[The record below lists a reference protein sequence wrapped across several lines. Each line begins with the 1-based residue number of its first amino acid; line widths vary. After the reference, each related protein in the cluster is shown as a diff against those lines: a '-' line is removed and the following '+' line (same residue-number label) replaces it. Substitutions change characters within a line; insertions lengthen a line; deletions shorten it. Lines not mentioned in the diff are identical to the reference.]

1 MLAAPN
7 WRRSM
12 TSSSDALRTT
22 SDALLRDLEVL
33 GALEDEKR
41 TIDPGDPRLVD
52 LATQIESIAKRVLSG
67 SARQRRLSEVI
78 SDQVRD
84 DAPGAPSTSIDD
96 TPRSRSAILSDWRE
110 AERRLAAADP
120 ASAEWT
126 EADALVDLLREEYR
140 RASSAG

>member
-1 MLAAPN
+1 
-7 WRRSM
+7 M

-41 TIDPGDPRLVD
+41 TIEPGDPRLVD
-52 LATQIESIAKRVLSG
+52 LATQIESIARRVLSG
-67 SARQRRLSEVI
+67 SARQRRLSEVV

-84 DAPGAPSTSIDD
+84 DSPEAPTASIDD
-96 TPRSRSAILSDWRE
+96 TPRPRSEILADWRD

-126 EADALVDLLREEYR
+126 EAEALVGLLREEFR
-140 RASSAG
+140 RASSAGEQRD

>member
-1 MLAAPN
+1 
-7 WRRSM
+7 M

-33 GALEDEKR
+33 GTLEEEKR
-41 TIDPGDPRLVD
+41 TIEPGDPRLVD
-52 LATQIESIAKRVLSG
+52 LASQIESIAKRVLSG
-67 SARQRRLSEVI
+67 SVRQRRLSEVV

-84 DAPGAPSTSIDD
+84 DLPGAPTASIDA
-96 TPRSRSAILSDWRE
+96 TERHPGAILADWRE

-126 EADALVDLLREEYR
+126 ESEAMVDLLREEYR
-140 RASSAG
+140 RASRRS

>member
-1 MLAAPN
+1 
-7 WRRSM
+7 M

-41 TIDPGDPRLVD
+41 TIEPGDPRLVD
-52 LATQIESIAKRVLSG
+52 LATQIESIARRVLSG
-67 SARQRRLSEVI
+67 SARQRRLSEVV

-84 DAPGAPSTSIDD
+84 DSPEAPTASIDD
-96 TPRSRSAILSDWRE
+96 TPRPRSAILADWRD

-126 EADALVDLLREEYR
+126 EAEALVGLLREEFR
-140 RASSAG
+140 RASSAGEQRD